1 MVAQNVEE
9 AAWQKLQMP
18 GSAEEGNDNAEAG
31 SWYGGFAAGIF
42 AAFSAAF
49 LAIRFRIGRQSSA
62 APQLDAVEL
71 RQNQFSMALS
81 DPSPLLPGLAGE
93 EPVYNASP
101 ELRRTLPGA
110 LVANFSPPNRV
121 STRGVKMQGAASSM
135 EAEPSSIEKDLKL
148 TADVFK
154 QLDVDG
160 SGSIS
165 VGELKAIFGNKA
177 TADINILMKRADLD
191 GNGELDYAEYERLMN
206 MQKFGDAQGGNL
218 YVRNAINLGL
228 LKPDSILADGEA
240 AILVGNKGFDPFNCA
255 TNLDVL
261 KNYRE
266 AELKHGRLAML
277 AAVGWPI
284 SELAQPYLSK
294 LFGAPDL
301 LVNGDQAPSLLNGG
315 LDKINPIFFMAVVV
329 FTATV
334 EATAL
339 RMDKTGDYTP
349 GDLGFDPLNIYTDKS
364 ESVKR
369 DLELKELN
377 NGRLAMIAITTYA
390 FQEFISKGSVVME
403 NPALFKSFL

>member
-1 MVAQNVEE
+1 MLRTLVAFG
-9 AAWQKLQMP
+9 ALA
-18 GSAEEGNDNAEAG
+18 SA
-31 SWYGGFAAGIF
+31 
-42 AAFSAAF
+42 AAFAPMGARPMG
-49 LAIRFRIGRQSSA
+49 LARA
-62 APQLDAVEL
+62 APRAVSQRSL
-71 RQNQFSMALS
+71 TMQ
-81 DPSPLLPGLAGE
+81 
-93 EPVYNASP
+93 
-101 ELRRTLPGA
+101 
-110 LVANFSPPNRV
+110 VA
-121 STRGVKMQGAASSM
+121 
-135 EAEPSSIEKDLKL
+135 PSSIEKEVKL
-148 TADVFK
+148 DAEIFR

-160 SGSIS
+160 SGTIE
-165 VGELKAIFGNKA
+165 VDELKAIFGKNAAK
-177 TADINILMKRADLD
+177 DIDVLMQRADLD
-191 GNGELDYAEYERLMN
+191 GNGVLDYAEFERLMN

-240 AILVGNKGFDPFNCA
+240 AVLVGNKGFDPLNCA

-294 LFGAPDL
+294 VFGAPDL

-315 LDKINPIFFMAVVV
+315 LDKINPLFFMAVVV

-349 GDLGFDPLNIYTDKS
+349 GDLGFDPLNIYTGKS
-364 ESVKR
+364 EAVKR
-369 DLELKELN
+369 DLELLELN
-377 NGRLAMIAITTYA
+377 NGRLAMIAITSYA

-403 NPALFKSFL
+403 SPALFKSFL